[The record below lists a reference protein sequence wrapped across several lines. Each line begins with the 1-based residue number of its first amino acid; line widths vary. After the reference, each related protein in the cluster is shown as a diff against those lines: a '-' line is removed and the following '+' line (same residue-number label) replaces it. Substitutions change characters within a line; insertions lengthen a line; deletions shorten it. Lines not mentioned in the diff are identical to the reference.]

1 MKFSLILAL
10 VLFLMIAPS
19 CVKNES
25 TQIDIESDKTYFPLQ
40 IGKFVEFEA
49 DSILFRQGMFLDSVR
64 FFAREEIVS
73 QSMDSLGIYYTI
85 LRSQRKKTT
94 EAWLPTATYTAR
106 ILGQKA
112 IRNESNLF
120 FIKLV
125 FPLTIGSSWN
135 GLAYV
140 NTDQIFDVEGESIE
154 VYQDWESFRIREP
167 AGTFISGTLN
177 FTEVITVLQTDEDNI
192 ISRRYA
198 VEKYAKGVG
207 LVYKEM
213 IILDCN
219 ATVNDCS
226 RTTLPWRSRATKGYI
241 FRQQVT
247 KYN

>member
-1 MKFSLILAL
+1 MELRLFLSLFLILL
-10 VLFLMIAPS
+10 ILPS

-25 TQIDIESDKTYFPLQ
+25 TQIDIESDKAYFPLQ
-40 IGKFVEFEA
+40 PGKFVEYEA
-49 DSILFRQGMFLDSVR
+49 DSILFRQGMLLDSVR
-64 FFAREEIVS
+64 FFAREEIQS
-73 QSMDSLGIYYTI
+73 QSMDSLGAYYTI
-85 LRSQRKKTT
+85 LRSQRKKNTD
-94 EAWLPTATYTAR
+94 AWLPTASYTAR

-135 GLAYV
+135 GLAHI
-140 NTDQIFDVEGESIE
+140 NTDQIFNIEGESVE

-167 AGTFISGTLN
+167 AGVFTSGTLN
-177 FTEVITVLQTDEDNI
+177 FTDVITVLQTDEDNI

-198 VEKYAKGVG
+198 EEKYAKGVG

-226 RTTLPWRSRATKGYI
+226 RTSLPWRSRATKGFI
-241 FRQQVT
+241 FRQQVI